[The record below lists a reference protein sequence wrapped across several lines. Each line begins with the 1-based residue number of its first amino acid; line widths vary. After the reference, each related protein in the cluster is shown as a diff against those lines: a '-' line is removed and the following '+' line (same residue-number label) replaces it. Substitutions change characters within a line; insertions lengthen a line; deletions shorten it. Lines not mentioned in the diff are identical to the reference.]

1 MSINCACLKNNGQ
14 GSSSDIPWG
23 WRKKKKPQQKPDIIL
38 PVWRISLV
46 CSHVSGWYKLRR
58 VGGRVGTGEMF
69 GSHTRMEGW
78 RTRQSVWYMM
88 YGSRTEMCGERA
100 HICRSPLRKLEVF
113 CSMLLM
119 GAWGSCGD
127 QMSALLSG
135 YTHTIWGFAGF
146 PHQRKKKLS
155 NIHMDKPY
163 FMAKINICPHSSLCH
178 LIGLLYSQR
187 VVFVFL
193 RLKYD
198 Y

>member
-58 VGGRVGTGEMF
+58 VGGRVGTGENKAECVIYDVWLQN
-69 GSHTRMEGW
+69 RNVW
-78 RTRQSVWYMM
+78 RTSAHLQKPTQEVRGFLLHVAHGSLRFMWRPDVCPPVWIYTQSGDLR
-88 YGSRTEMCGERA
+88 GSPTKE
-100 HICRSPLRKLEVF
+100 
-113 CSMLLM
+113 
-119 GAWGSCGD
+119 
-127 QMSALLSG
+127 
-135 YTHTIWGFAGF
+135 
-146 PHQRKKKLS
+146 KKKLT